1 MGVEHKK
8 QAFYK
13 QLFYNKMLKS
23 LLFCGSTCLA
33 FNFPL
38 ERSIIVYLCIILNYN
53 LKGISY
59 YSTIIDNLR
68 CNLVVLSYIVVLLC
82 ILTNNKFSYIKK
94 YLLCNTVLLIFLITF
109 IFSNIRLRIPTRT
122 VAVINLLSVLYITR
136 ITASI

>member
-1 MGVEHKK
+1 MGVKHKK
-8 QAFYK
+8 QTFYK

-23 LLFCGSTCLA
+23 LLFCVSTCLA

-59 YSTIIDNLR
+59 YNTIIDNLR

-94 YLLCNTVLLIFLITF
+94 YLLCNTVLLIFLVTSF
-109 IFSNIRLRIPTRT
+109 FLKTYLYFLCYL
-122 VAVINLLSVLYITR
+122 NLH
-136 ITASI
+136 